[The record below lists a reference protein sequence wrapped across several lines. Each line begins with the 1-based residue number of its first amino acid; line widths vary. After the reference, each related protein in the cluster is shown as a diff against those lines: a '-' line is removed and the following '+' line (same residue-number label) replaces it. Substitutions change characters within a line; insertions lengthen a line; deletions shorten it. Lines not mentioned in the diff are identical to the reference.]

1 LRVAGYQRLADAAE
15 LKKEVAARNTAG
27 QRVSVIEAEL
37 TELQE
42 QSQEEVAGRKAAEKR
57 LTVVDAELAELQDD
71 YEQAIAICDT
81 AEDRLVASEHGNAV
95 LFAPSKTTRRLS
107 MNRTRNWQRCKRTT
121 MSFSKYYE
129 VSAISGILPTNAST
143 SSRTRT

>member
-42 QSQEEVAGRKAAEKR
+42 QSQEQITGRKAAEKR

-95 LFAPSKTTRRLS
+95 LFATIEDDEKIIHEQDEELATLQGDY
-107 MNRTRNWQRCKRTT
+107 N
-121 MSFSKYYE
+121 E
-129 VSAISGILPTNAST
+129 L
-143 SSRTRT
+143 